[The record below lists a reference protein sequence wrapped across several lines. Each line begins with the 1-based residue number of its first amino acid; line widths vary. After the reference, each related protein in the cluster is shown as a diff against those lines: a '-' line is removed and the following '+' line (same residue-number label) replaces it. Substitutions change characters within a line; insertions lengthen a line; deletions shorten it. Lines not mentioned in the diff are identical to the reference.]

1 MNTLTLKKEADSFS
15 PKSRTCSKTEIE
27 IDTVAHLRLVSC
39 VVPLVKNKTR
49 ASGGG
54 LQNRLQL
61 WLAAG
66 CQRESLQI

>member
-1 MNTLTLKKEADSFS
+1 MNILTLKKETDS
-15 PKSRTCSKTEIE
+15 KSRTCSETEIK
-27 IDTVAHLRLVSC
+27 IDTVAQLRLVSC
-39 VVPLVKNKTR
+39 VVPLIKNKKR

-66 CQRESLQI
+66 LQRKSLQI